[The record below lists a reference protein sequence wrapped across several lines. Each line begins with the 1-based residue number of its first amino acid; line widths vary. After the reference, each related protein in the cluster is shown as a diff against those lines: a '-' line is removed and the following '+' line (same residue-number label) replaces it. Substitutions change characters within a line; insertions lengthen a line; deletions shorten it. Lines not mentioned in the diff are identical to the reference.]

1 MLEMNLAVDES
12 WPTSCIQNG
21 GDYFIAILLK
31 LGRIVVWGFLGLG
44 LLGFFELVAFDLAV
58 KIIVMRQN

>member
-1 MLEMNLAVDES
+1 MHQIKLGQVNNF
-12 WPTSCIQNG
+12 TTI
-21 GDYFIAILLK
+21 IAILLK